1 MVGSLKKKR
10 PVRCLTPIV
19 IRAVLAL
26 SALVM
31 GTTIEP
37 LADQLAATR
46 IDSPA
51 PPPSLETL
59 GADLLQLVCQ
69 QRHALFFNGTAP
81 SEELT
86 LAEKLHLRTASKCMC
101 SAMMAAIRDHY
112 TTAWRYGD
120 EGAEADDALARTRLA
135 KVPLSHLM
143 RAVREVT
150 SAAARTP
157 VWATA
162 NCRLDADDKLAR
174 CADDNDARLCPG
186 LGAMIMR
193 MIEHSGGTSRH
204 LQYRSF
210 RPLTREYPCGKLSVE
225 SHGDTAGGVTSITL
239 TFIKDCSLIASWSF
253 YVGDHCWLLIDMGC
267 DPNPNPNPARVDEQ
281 P

>member
-59 GADLLQLVCQ
+59 GADLLQLVC
-69 QRHALFFNGTAP
+69 RSLPYEENSHRTY
-81 SEELT
+81 EELT

-210 RPLTREYPCGKLSVE
+210 RPLTREHPCGKLSVE

>member
-1 MVGSLKKKR
+1 MLA
-10 PVRCLTPIV
+10 TPY
-19 IRAVLAL
+19 ATCEGC
-26 SALVM
+26 M
-31 GTTIEP
+31 TEP
-37 LADQLAATR
+37 DQLADQLAATR

-51 PPPSLETL
+51 QPPSLEAL
-59 GADLLQLVCQ
+59 DEDLLQLVCQ
-69 QRHALFFNGTAP
+69 QRQALYFNGTLP
-81 SEELT
+81 CEELT
-86 LAEKLHLRTASKCMC
+86 LVDKLHLRTASKCMC

-143 RAVREVT
+143 RAVREVS
-150 SAAARTP
+150 SAVARTP
-157 VWATA
+157 LWATTNLRGLA
-162 NCRLDADDKLAR
+162 ADDKIAWR
-174 CADDNDARLCPG
+174 ADDNDARLCPG

-210 RPLTREYPCGKLSVE
+210 RPLTGEHPCGKLSVE
-225 SHGDTAGGVTSITL
+225 SCDGTAGGVTSITL

-267 DPNPNPNPARVDEQ
+267 DPNPNPNPNPARVDEQ